1 MILVETYLLNNGEK
15 KRKQTNRRTD
25 RQTPSQAPALVPT
38 PSTGFDPDWVYVSLH
53 ETRRTTTLYLP
64 NGFLAKFELA
74 RICLCI
80 SKNCKSVSSCGQYF
94 PFLAK
99 WIMNYKCLC
108 ILWQYFI
115 YVFPCF
121 CTYSKNTRNFV
132 EFQMKP
138 TWTVVYSQTGYMRGR
153 TKHSSMGRGALPS
166 RPALKCLVPFC
177 PSALTRLLTE
187 FLPLE

>member
-1 MILVETYLLNNGEK
+1 MILVETYLLKKGEN

-25 RQTPSQAPALVPT
+25 RQTPSLAPALVPT
-38 PSTGFDPDWVYVSLH
+38 PSTGFEPDWVYVSLH
-53 ETRRTTTLYLP
+53 ETRPTTTLYLP

-121 CTYSKNTRNFV
+121 CTYSKNTHNFLNSKWNQH
-132 EFQMKP
+132 E
-138 TWTVVYSQTGYMRGR
+138 
-153 TKHSSMGRGALPS
+153 
-166 RPALKCLVPFC
+166 
-177 PSALTRLLTE
+177 RLSTAKQDICE
-187 FLPLE
+187 DEQNIAAWAEGPRPLEQRWNV

>member
-1 MILVETYLLNNGEK
+1 MKHTCWITEKK

-121 CTYSKNTRNFV
+121 CTYSKNTRNFHSTIPDFKKKKRNNF
-132 EFQMKP
+132 EIFR
-138 TWTVVYSQTGYMRGR
+138 VVY
-153 TKHSSMGRGALPS
+153 K
-166 RPALKCLVPFC
+166 
-177 PSALTRLLTE
+177 
-187 FLPLE
+187 